1 MKNLLKQRLMEQIP
15 HWRRQVQAILEEQA
29 GWAVDEVQVQ
39 HLYRGLRGLRAIL
52 CDTSSV
58 DPRRGLLIR
67 NIPVLDLVNRS
78 AEEVFF
84 LLTTG
89 EFPSADQLQDLHTQ
103 LKTRY
108 SVPDWIWDMIRG
120 FPKGMHPLAMLSA
133 AVLSLQGSS
142 QFYYQHEVAVKTGR
156 LWELCVEDALTL
168 LAWMPVLAAGIY
180 RIHFLGEAPMAPDPD
195 LSLVENFARMLGL
208 PGADETLPELLRI
221 FYIVHADHDGG
232 NVAQHCARL
241 AASAHSDL
249 FFAMVAS
256 MGGLAGHLHG
266 QATQLSVQFAQK
278 ILQEFRGIP
287 SDALLQEHVTELIK
301 TGVRIPGYGHAVL
314 RGPDPRFLALH
325 QFGRNHFPDDPLFQ
339 VADRLSRVVPPLLK
353 QLKNISNPYPNIDAI
368 SGITLY
374 HYGMKRTEFYSVMF
388 ACAQAMGTFA
398 QNIIYHALRLPI
410 IRPSSLTTQEILRL
424 KQNKK

>member
-1 MKNLLKQRLMEQIP
+1 MLKQHLSGQIP
-15 HWRRQVQAILEEQA
+15 LWREQMKLILEEQS
-29 GWAVDEVQVQ
+29 GQPVDQVKVL

-58 DPRRGLLIR
+58 DPQQGLLIR
-67 NIPVLDLVNRS
+67 GIPVLDLVDRS

-84 LLTTG
+84 LLVTG
-89 EFPSADQLQDLHTQ
+89 QFPSKTQLQDLHTQ

-108 SVPDWIWDMIRG
+108 SVPEWIWDMVRG
-120 FPKGMHPLAMLSA
+120 FPRGMHPLAMLSA

-142 QFYYQHEVAVKTGR
+142 QFYYQHDVAAKTDR

-180 RIHFLGEAPMAPDPD
+180 RIHFLHDQPIEPDPE
-195 LSLVENFARMLGL
+195 LGIVENFARMLGL
-208 PGADETLPELLRI
+208 PRADESLADLLRI
-221 FYIVHADHDGG
+221 FYIVHSDHDGG

-241 AASAHSDL
+241 AGSAHSDL
-249 FFAMVAS
+249 FFSIAAS

-266 QATQLSVQFAQK
+266 QATQLSVQFVQK
-278 ILQEFRGIP
+278 ILQEFRGMP
-287 SDALLQEHVTELIK
+287 SEALLKEHVTELIK
-301 TGVRIPGYGHAVL
+301 AGVRIPGYGHAVL
-314 RGPDPRFLALH
+314 RAPDPRFKALH
-325 QFGRNHFPDDPLFQ
+325 SFGQAHFPDDPLFQ
-339 VADRLSRVVPPLLK
+339 VADRLARLVPPLLQ

-368 SGITLY
+368 SGITLF
-374 HYGMKRTEFYSVMF
+374 HYGMERTEFYSVMF

-410 IRPSSLTTQEILRL
+410 IRPSSLTTQEVLQL
-424 KQNKK
+424 KHGQEE